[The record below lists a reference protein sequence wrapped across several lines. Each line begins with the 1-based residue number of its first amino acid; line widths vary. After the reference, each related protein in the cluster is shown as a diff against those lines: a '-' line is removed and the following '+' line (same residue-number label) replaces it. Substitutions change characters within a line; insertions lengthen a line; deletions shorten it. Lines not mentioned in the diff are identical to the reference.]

1 MVDSRKKISG
11 SKASSFGHNRTMKLF
26 YIILLFLIS
35 STPSFAAV
43 AKKEYDPFFDFN
55 ARYDFFE
62 GRVSDRDETNSI
74 FKVSSQNANIKY
86 FKVGDP
92 LRFKIAMGGKNDYCE
107 ANIRDVEAGYIVIY
121 VKNLGPCWSENEYLR
136 RGSILSFNSDTL
148 ARRVEESSLYRMVLL
163 QRRED
168 YFKQMNEINH
178 FIWSYDQQKILLAS
192 EFDKKIVELQQQ
204 KQKAI
209 DELLNKKKYNI
220 HLQKE
225 LAYRL
230 DLLDKDIDFYRV
242 SPNSGENLWQRDQN
256 LGKSVG
262 TRPQAIKSSDNDLDD
277 L

>member
-1 MVDSRKKISG
+1 
-11 SKASSFGHNRTMKLF
+11 MK
-26 YIILLFLIS
+26 FLIS
-35 STPSFAAV
+35 LSWLILFCPIVALAAV
-43 AKKEYDPFFDFN
+43 EEKNLDPFFDLN
-55 ARYDFFE
+55 AHYDLFE
-62 GRVSDRDETNSI
+62 GRVSDKDVSSSI
-74 FKVSSQNANIKY
+74 FKISSTNANIKY

-92 LRFKIAMGGKNDYCE
+92 LRFKVANAEKREFCE
-107 ANIRDVEAGYIVIY
+107 ANIRDVEKDYIVIY
-121 VKNLGPCWSENEYLR
+121 VKNLGPCWSEQEYLR
-136 RGSILSFNSDTL
+136 RGTILNFSSDTL

-163 QRRED
+163 KRRED

-209 DELLNKKKYNI
+209 DELLNKKKYNV

-230 DLLDKDIDFYRV
+230 DLLDKDIDFYRITPIV
-242 SPNSGENLWQRDQN
+242 GDNIWQQDQH
-256 LGKSVG
+256 LGKSIG
-262 TRPQAIKSSDNDLDD
+262 TRPQELKNSEIDFDD

>member
-1 MVDSRKKISG
+1 
-11 SKASSFGHNRTMKLF
+11 MKF
-26 YIILLFLIS
+26 LFLIILAELFMVA
-35 STPSFAAV
+35 PIIAAV
-43 AKKEYDPFFDFN
+43 DPKDMDPFYDFN

-62 GRVSDRDETNSI
+62 GRVSDRDTTSSI
-74 FKVSSQNANIKY
+74 FKISSTNANIKY

-92 LRFKIAMGGKNDYCE
+92 LRFQVSRAGKGDYCE
-107 ANIRDVEAGYIVIY
+107 ANVRDVEHGFIVIY
-121 VKNLGPCWSENEYLR
+121 VKNLGPCWPDQEYMR
-136 RGSILSFNSDTL
+136 RGTILHFNSDTL

-163 QRRED
+163 KRRED
-168 YFKQMNEINH
+168 FFKQMNEINH

-230 DLLDKDIDFYRV
+230 DVLDKDIEFYRIT
-242 SPNSGENLWQRDQN
+242 PTEGDNLWQRDQH

-262 TRPQAIKSSDNDLDD
+262 TRPQAIKESTVDFDEF
-277 L
+277 